1 MVYLTYVHSS
11 HLKGVYK
18 FISSFSIFQ
27 EIFVCFL
34 LKEIL
39 RDTKINIIY
48 HDSWQY
54 TRVLSK
60 ETFEKFCSEPLVSY
74 DSIINI
80 NNFRKFNSLSFDDFN
95 KVKNTIINASKN
107 SLINL
112 SNVCLI
118 NPSFIYKWYLENKF
132 EKDYYSLYIIP
143 KMQEL
148 YFTNQKKL
156 SKNTICIHL
165 RLGDLQSV
173 TYNFGFNCDFL
184 ENLINLINKYF
195 NYDINIIYE
204 TNDKNTSNMSNCH
217 LSERNNFN
225 YNWCEEINKLKNIK
239 NVNLFPGNIDNINEH
254 INLLCNSKI
263 LFLTMGSF
271 GYYSGLISNA
281 KVFVHDNV
289 FKKEKNMYGNVNI
302 LPNFVIYKNL
312 EEIENNIKKFKL

>member
-11 HLKGVYK
+11 HLKGLDK
-18 FISSFSIFQ
+18 FISSFAIFQ
-27 EIFVCFL
+27 EIFICFL
-34 LKEIL
+34 LKEII
-39 RDTKINIIY
+39 RDTEINIIY

-54 TRVLSK
+54 TKVLSK
-60 ETFEKFCSEPLVSY
+60 ETFIKFCSEPLDSY
-74 DSIINI
+74 DYIINI
-80 NNFRKFNSLSFDDFN
+80 NNFKKFNSLSFNDFN
-95 KVKNTIINASKN
+95 EIKNKIINSSKN
-107 SLINL
+107 SLIIL

-156 SKNTICIHL
+156 GKNIICIHL
-165 RLGDLQSV
+165 RLGDLQRV

-204 TNDKNTSNMSNCH
+204 SNEKNTSNMSSCNIN
-217 LSERNNFN
+217 ERRKFN
-225 YNWCEEINKLKNIK
+225 YNWCEEINKLKHLK
-239 NVNLFPGNIDNINEH
+239 NVNLFSGNMDNISEH

-271 GYYSGLISNA
+271 GYYSALISNA
-281 KVFVHDNV
+281 NVFVHDNV
-289 FKKEKNMYGNVNI
+289 FKSEKNMYGNVNI

-312 EEIENNIKKFKL
+312 EDIENNIKNFKV